1 MAKNDLD
8 FNANN
13 EIGDVPNY
21 EEKSLCCF
29 VIDTSTSMG
38 ESEHGVP
45 IDELNKGLQHFHKE
59 IKTSSITTDRLEVA
73 VVTFNSTVEVVQ
85 PPLLTTQFDM
95 PHLNI
100 TGSTQLVTGVR
111 KGIELI
117 QERKNWYKQT
127 GQPYLRPWIILITDG
142 APDRGQDIAGL
153 SQEIEVGT
161 KNKDY
166 VFLPI
171 GVEGAHMDTL
181 NQIAGYT
188 KKPNGD
194 WGKMEAMKLK
204 GLNFFEFFKWV
215 SASMSGI
222 IGTDAGTTDLPNPNN
237 WWESHVV
244 E

>member
-1 MAKNDLD
+1 MAQNDID
-8 FNANN
+8 FNSNG
-13 EIGDVPNY
+13 EITGIQNY

-29 VIDTSTSMG
+29 VLDTSSSMAQSPDG
-38 ESEHGVP
+38 YP
-45 IDELNKGLQHFHKE
+45 IDELNKGLQHFHSE
-59 IKTSSITTDRLEVA
+59 IKTNSITTDRLEVA

-85 PPLLTTQFDM
+85 PPLLTTQFEM
-95 PHLNI
+95 PHLS
-100 TGSTQLVTGVR
+100 TAGSTQLVTGVR

-117 QERKNWYKQT
+117 QEKKNWYKQT
-127 GQPYLRPWIILITDG
+127 GQPYLRPWVILITDG
-142 APDRGQDIAGL
+142 APDSGQDVAGL

-171 GVEGAHMDTL
+171 GVEGAKMKIL

-188 KKPNGD
+188 KKPGGD

-222 IGTDAGTTDLPNPNN
+222 IGSDADTTDLPSPN
-237 WWESHVV
+237 WWEGHTV